1 MPRMTTAEL
10 DAYNARQRKPNKL
23 LVDLGLEVGPIKSTR
38 ESVLHRQ
45 ILHECSRRGFVALH
59 GAMHRKTA
67 RTAGEW
73 DFVIL
78 LPDGR
83 TIHVEAKTG
92 SGKLS
97 DDQERLHGKAWEL
110 GHTVYVVR
118 SLEDLKSVLRDLNVK
133 GNP

>member
-1 MPRMTTAEL
+1 MGIPLEQYEQMK
-10 DAYNARQRKPNKL
+10 ARLKPNKL

-67 RTAGEW
+67 RTAGEP

-78 LPDGR
+78 LPEGR
-83 TIHVEAKTG
+83 TLLVEAKTG
-92 SGKLS
+92 TGKLS
-97 DDQERLHGKAWEL
+97 DDQERLHSKAWAL
-110 GHTVYVVR
+110 GHTIHIAR
-118 SLEDLKSVLRDLNVK
+118 SLEDFKSVLRDLNVK
-133 GNP
+133 GNQ